1 MSIPLSVII
10 RSLRATGT
18 TFSQQRSY
26 HFHPGCAYVPC
37 PSWLFVFTPEPQ
49 TDEWVQLNRVTAA
62 RDGLVKV
69 FDVGAEVTVFDSAS
83 PHSRG
88 FPTCSGWKQR
98 TIRCHSDSVKR
109 ITTELSPDVFLTVS
123 EVSVPVPVFV
133 IAWVERT
140 KKDGSVRQHDLR
152 APEHPCGTEG
162 ACHSA
167 PLVKVSHRLFSMS
180 IAPSAPHQLVVA
192 GDHPCV
198 SFILP

>member
-1 MSIPLSVII
+1 MFLAPV
-10 RSLRATGT
+10 
-18 TFSQQRSY
+18 
-26 HFHPGCAYVPC
+26 V
-37 PSWLFVFTPEPQ
+37 LFVFTPEPQ
-49 TDEWVQLNRVTAA
+49 TNEWTQLNRVTAA

-88 FPTCSGWKQR
+88 FPTRSGWKQR

-123 EVSVPVPVFV
+123 EVSVPVFV

-152 APEHPCGTEG
+152 APEHHCAPEGG
-162 ACHSA
+162 ACS
-167 PLVKVSHRLFSMS
+167 PQLVKVPHRLFSMS

-192 GDHPCV
+192 GDHPYVC
-198 SFILP
+198 FILP